1 MAEGFARRYGSD
13 VLEAFSAGISP
24 AAVVQPLTHKVME
37 EKNIR
42 LDSQFPKSLD
52 SIEVSN
58 LDLIVNISGVKL
70 PKRLTIPVQEW
81 KIEDPIGRDEET
93 YVAVRD
99 QIEMAVMR
107 LILDLRKQARN
118 EEKAEK
124 TADFSRVAR
133 RTR

>member
-24 AAVVQPLTHKVME
+24 ATIVQPLTHKVME
-37 EKNIR
+37 DKNIR

-52 SIEVSN
+52 AIEVAN

-70 PKRLTIPVQEW
+70 PKRLAIPVQEW
-81 KIEDPIGRDEET
+81 KIEDPIGKDEET
-93 YVAVRD
+93 YIAVRD
-99 QIEMAVMR
+99 EIEMAVMR

-118 EEKAEK
+118 EQRTENP
-124 TADFSRVAR
+124 ADFSRVAR
-133 RTR
+133 RSR